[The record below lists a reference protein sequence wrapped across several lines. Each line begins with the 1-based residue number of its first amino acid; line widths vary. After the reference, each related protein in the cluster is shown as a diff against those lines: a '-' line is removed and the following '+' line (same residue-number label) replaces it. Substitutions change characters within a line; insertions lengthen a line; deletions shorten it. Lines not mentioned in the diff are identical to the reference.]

1 MASGPLVLVTRTAP
15 GCEDTAARLET
26 EGYQP
31 IVSPALEIAALSTSL
46 PDLTGTA
53 GLIFTSANGVRA
65 FALRSDRRDTPAW
78 CVGPATTDA
87 ANEEGF
93 TRVRNAD
100 GDAENLADFIAGNAD
115 PAAGALL
122 HVANDAAAGN
132 LVGSLRDRGFDATF
146 AALYTTRPAEQ
157 LSDEART
164 AFGASKVAA
173 VLIHS
178 AKGAWGF
185 AGLAKG
191 LDLTDI
197 TCVAIS
203 ARAAAPA
210 DALKWREISVAGAP
224 NEDALINALRMACP
238 PD

>member
-1 MASGPLVLVTRTAP
+1 MASGPHVLVTRTAP

-31 IVSPALEIAALSTSL
+31 IVSPALEIAALPTSL
-46 PDLTGTA
+46 PDLIGTA

-65 FALRSDRRDTPAW
+65 FALRSDRRDLPAW
-78 CVGPATTDA
+78 CVGPATTEA

-93 TRVRNAD
+93 TGVHNAD
-100 GDAENLADFIAGNAD
+100 GDAQDLADFIAANAD
-115 PAAGALL
+115 PAAGTLL

-132 LVGSLRDRGFDATF
+132 LVRSLRGRGFDAIF
-146 AALYTTRPAEQ
+146 APLYTTRPADRF
-157 LSDEART
+157 SDQART
-164 AFGASKVAA
+164 ALETGKVAA

-178 AKGAWGF
+178 AKGARGF
-185 AGLAKG
+185 AGLAIG

-197 TCVAIS
+197 CCVAIS

-238 PD
+238 PN